1 MTSTTSAQIC
11 SYKTTETAPI
21 LQTDTVTEVHST
33 TSNPK
38 ECESQILFSSSQNNG
53 PLVMYWFMWLHGSDA
68 ALYLYF
74 LCFLTSATVCI
85 VDRFPQLKST
95 STQCIFFFSSHLT
108 TVIVI
113 YSLFQC
119 FFFKHKAVDSVLTF
133 FKKMWLF
140 VITCNLLNSVWK

>member
-95 STQCIFFFSSHLT
+95 STQCIFIFISFNNCYCHLQL
-108 TVIVI
+108 VSV
-113 YSLFQC
+113 

-133 FKKMWLF
+133 LFKMWLCYYMQL
-140 VITCNLLNSVWK
+140 VE